1 MTGYW
6 NNWQVLSVVWCE
18 IIGKTDNSW
27 FAEQKLRDS
36 TQMQPVNKLCT
47 VINWS
52 SPPMQRTYRFSCTY
66 TQHSHTIN
74 CNKNLIQQQQN
85 NICFIILSFGQ
96 PTWAKKITENIY
108 SQYHIV
114 LPNAPDETSCH
125 VFKIS
130 LICFNYLILSC
141 FRSTTRIYTQTRS
154 PCTSSLTHCHPSPTH
169 DHTIVTYYT
178 ATLLV
183 LVSVSLLLTWWPAYQ
198 SILQHC
204 ILTVY

>member
-66 TQHSHTIN
+66 TQHSHAIN
-74 CNKNLIQQQQN
+74 CDENLIQQQQN

-96 PTWAKKITENIY
+96 PTWAKKNNWKHLLTV
-108 SQYHIV
+108 SHCPPQCSWWD
-114 LPNAPDETSCH
+114 L
-125 VFKIS
+125 
-130 LICFNYLILSC
+130 LSC
-141 FRSTTRIYTQTRS
+141 FQNFSHLFQLPHS
-154 PCTSSLTHCHPSPTH
+154 KLF
-169 DHTIVTYYT
+169 
-178 ATLLV
+178 
-183 LVSVSLLLTWWPAYQ
+183 Q
-198 SILQHC
+198 
-204 ILTVY
+204 VYH